1 MIYAIVDNYPDQ
13 SSIPPKPH
21 QKRLSTSI
29 DTPKR
34 LSELIW
40 VSTSAQFKSKK
51 LLREPD
57 VTDAAIILLLGIK
70 LHLAWENVKFV
81 HVGSIGPDRQHE
93 LTYN

>member
-40 VSTSAQFKSKK
+40 VATSAQFKCKK

-57 VTDAAIILLLGIK
+57 ETDAAIIFTVRYKLASRLGK
-70 LHLAWENVKFV
+70 REVCTCWLN
-81 HVGSIGPDRQHE
+81 R
-93 LTYN
+93 T